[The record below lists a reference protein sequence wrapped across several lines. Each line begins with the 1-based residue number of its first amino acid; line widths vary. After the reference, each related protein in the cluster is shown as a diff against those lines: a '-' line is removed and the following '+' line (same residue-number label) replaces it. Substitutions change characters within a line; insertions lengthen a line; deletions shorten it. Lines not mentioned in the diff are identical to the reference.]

1 MSEWGELFA
10 TLSRGS
16 DTLDTLRHNA
26 PAPLE
31 DAPRPAPI
39 IAPVRWVEG
48 AALAGEPDLEQPCP
62 ERRGLVERRD
72 GAFLHFCFE
81 CGRWGAYG
89 DGCTGDNSGRWYCSE
104 HRPDK

>member
-26 PAPLE
+26 PAPPE
-31 DAPRPAPI
+31 DAARPSPI
-39 IAPVRWVEG
+39 IAPVRWAER
-48 AALAGEPDLEQPCP
+48 AAVAGEPGFELPCP
-62 ERRGLVERRD
+62 ERRGLVERRG
-72 GAFLHFCFE
+72 GAFLHFCVA

-89 DGCTGDNSGRWYCSE
+89 YDCAGDKSGRWYCRE
-104 HRPDK
+104 HRPDE